1 MSFRVEFTA
10 LSRNQALRLLEQHK
24 TGLPAPV
31 FDFVAIGIN
40 NLPPQPRDH
49 SQVVT
54 VKAIGHL
61 CSGGDYATSSAEIE
75 VKATN
80 VPD

>member
-10 LSRNQALRLLEQHK
+10 LSRNHALRLLETHK
-24 TGLPAPV
+24 ASLPAPV

-40 NLPPQPRDH
+40 NLPPQHRDH
-49 SQVVT
+49 SQIVT
-54 VKAIGHL
+54 VKAFGHL
-61 CSGGDYATSSAEIE
+61 CSGGDYAVSSAEIE
-75 VKATN
+75 VKATD

>member
-1 MSFRVEFTA
+1 MSFRVEFLA
-10 LSRNQALRLLEQHK
+10 LSRNQALRTLETYK
-24 TGLPAPV
+24 ASMPAPV

-49 SQVVT
+49 SQVVY
-54 VKAIGHL
+54 VKAFGHL
-61 CSGGDYATSSAEIE
+61 CSGGDYAVSSAEIE